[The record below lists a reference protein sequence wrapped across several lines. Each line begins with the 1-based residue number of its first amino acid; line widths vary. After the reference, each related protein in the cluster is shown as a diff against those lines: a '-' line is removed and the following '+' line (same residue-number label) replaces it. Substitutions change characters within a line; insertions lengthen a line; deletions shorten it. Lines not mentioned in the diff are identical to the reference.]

1 MVLVDLRTVFLVR
14 DNISLRGKTLF
25 SIVLSM
31 MHV

>member
-1 MVLVDLRTVFLVR
+1 MGLVDLRVVFLVR
-14 DNISLRGKTLF
+14 DSISLRGNLI

>member
-1 MVLVDLRTVFLVR
+1 MGLVDLRAVFLVR
-14 DNISLRGKTLF
+14 DSISLRGKTLF